1 MCHARH
7 SKHGGGTGMWYAVC
21 FWGEGGVVFC
31 CVIFCLVCFCLF
43 LIFALGRFLYEGV
56 FIVDI
61 ISLILHRRIIVIL
74 GIVFRIQLPFIEYYF
89 LSP

>member
-1 MCHARH
+1 MRHARH

-21 FWGEGGVVFC
+21 FWGEGVVFC

-61 ISLILHRRIIVIL
+61 ISFILIAQKDHC
-74 GIVFRIQLPFIEYYF
+74 YF
-89 LSP
+89 GNCFSNSVTVY